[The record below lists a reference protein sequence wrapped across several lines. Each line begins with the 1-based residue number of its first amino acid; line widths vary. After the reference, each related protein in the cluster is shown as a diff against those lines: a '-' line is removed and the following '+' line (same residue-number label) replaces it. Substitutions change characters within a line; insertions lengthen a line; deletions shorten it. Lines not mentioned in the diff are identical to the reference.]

1 MREDYNI
8 EDSSNEGYIKRMK
21 LFAESKW
28 VYFCINVHS
37 DITTLRKYIPAGI
50 KIKFDFQRNDDKFN
64 LLSHDKTT
72 DYIIELGEMK
82 MSCKRYKPAKKYINF
97 YENQLKLRR
106 NPTLAI
112 DRSLIKAYVVN
123 KGTTDLSAYN
133 LIRGSQLP
141 EQIIIGVVSQ
151 ESYNG
156 CIDKNPFNFKHFDI
170 REASLI
176 VNGVNEPAEL
186 YKLDINNG
194 DKVDMFASFLDNT
207 GVHTDD
213 REFGI
218 SLEDYYG
225 GSFLIAWDRTP
236 DNCNRYH
243 RHKMGSGTID
253 INIKTGTPLPETVTV
268 IVYATY
274 SSDIIIEDRR
284 VLLATF

>member
-1 MREDYNI
+1 M
-8 EDSSNEGYIKRMK
+8 
-21 LFAESKW
+21 
-28 VYFCINVHS
+28 HS
-37 DITTLRKYIPAGI
+37 DVTTLRKYIPPGI
-50 KIKFDFQRNDDKFN
+50 KIKFDFQRNDDKFS

-72 DYIIELGEMK
+72 DFIIEIGEMH
-82 MSCKRYKPAKKYINF
+82 MSCRRYKPAKSYRNF
-97 YENQLKLRR
+97 YDTQLKLGR

-123 KGTTDLSAYN
+123 KGITDLSAYN

-141 EQIIIGVVSQ
+141 EQVIVGVVSQ

-156 CIDKNPFNFKHFDI
+156 SIDKNPFNFKDFDI
-170 REASLI
+170 REASLV
-176 VNGVNEPAEL
+176 VNGVNEPVEL
-186 YKLDINNG
+186 YKLNVKTG
-194 DKVDMFASFLDNT
+194 DKVNMFASFLDNT

-218 SLEDYYG
+218 SLNDYYG

-243 RHKMGSGTID
+243 RHRMSSGTID
-253 INIKTGTPLPETVTV
+253 INIKTGTPLNETVTV

-274 SSDIIIEDRR
+274 SSDIIINNER
-284 VLLATF
+284 VLLTTF